1 MGLMGLGIG
10 GSVIVLS
17 NSNGIA
23 FSSVLDHGS
32 FRPSSSM
39 HEHLLATVSGFRIF
53 FKNVLPTRRTLKCD
67 QPE

>member
-39 HEHLLATVSGFRIF
+39 HEHLLATVSGFRNF
-53 FKNVLPTRRTLKCD
+53 F
-67 QPE
+67 